1 MSEQRDKN
9 LWIFNAGNSFAGNP
23 KWMFE
28 YIIRHHKEIKP
39 VWMCY
44 NADTMN
50 YVHKL
55 GYEAEL
61 YRSSKGKDVMKK
73 AGVYVVEMCKE
84 VFQPELD
91 GITVLNLWHGV
102 GCKSIERK
110 VTDGFLQ
117 ERIAKKYIQNNDI
130 LRNNQ
135 LFLVTSEIMEKHFK
149 EQCGIDD
156 DKVIRAGY
164 PRCVVN
170 DNIQSYDHDI
180 RKKKGLSADTKL
192 AIYCPTYRDNNGANF
207 MKSALPDMKRLAEVL
222 HENNIL
228 LILKMHPLVEKD
240 TQYLAMKEVYRE
252 HPNFYFWENEDDV
265 YEIFS
270 DIDIAIVDYSSIF
283 YDLLARGVKTFI
295 RYFYD
300 IDDKENF
307 RDFVFDVREMTCGT
321 EASNFDEL

>member
-61 YRSSKGKDVMKK
+61 YHSSKGKSVMAK

-84 VFQPELD
+84 VFQPELS

-170 DNIQSYDHDI
+170 DDIQSYDHDI
-180 RKKKGLSADTKL
+180 RKKKG
-192 AIYCPTYRDNNGANF
+192 C
-207 MKSALPDMKRLAEVL
+207 LPIPSWQFTARLTAT
-222 HENNIL
+222 ITG
-228 LILKMHPLVEKD
+228 LIL
-240 TQYLAMKEVYRE
+240 
-252 HPNFYFWENEDDV
+252 
-265 YEIFS
+265 
-270 DIDIAIVDYSSIF
+270 
-283 YDLLARGVKTFI
+283 
-295 RYFYD
+295 
-300 IDDKENF
+300 
-307 RDFVFDVREMTCGT
+307 
-321 EASNFDEL
+321 

>member
-61 YRSSKGKDVMKK
+61 YRSSKGKSVMAK

-84 VFQPELD
+84 VFQPELT

-135 LFLVTSEIMEKHFK
+135 LFLVTSEIME
-149 EQCGIDD
+149 
-156 DKVIRAGY
+156 
-164 PRCVVN
+164 
-170 DNIQSYDHDI
+170 NIS
-180 RKKKGLSADTKL
+180 KSSAALMMTK
-192 AIYCPTYRDNNGANF
+192 
-207 MKSALPDMKRLAEVL
+207 
-222 HENNIL
+222 
-228 LILKMHPLVEKD
+228 
-240 TQYLAMKEVYRE
+240 
-252 HPNFYFWENEDDV
+252 
-265 YEIFS
+265 
-270 DIDIAIVDYSSIF
+270 
-283 YDLLARGVKTFI
+283 
-295 RYFYD
+295 
-300 IDDKENF
+300 
-307 RDFVFDVREMTCGT
+307 
-321 EASNFDEL
+321 

>member
-1 MSEQRDKN
+1 M
-9 LWIFNAGNSFAGNP
+9 A
-23 KWMFE
+23 
-28 YIIRHHKEIKP
+28 
-39 VWMCY
+39 
-44 NADTMN
+44 
-50 YVHKL
+50 
-55 GYEAEL
+55 
-61 YRSSKGKDVMKK
+61 K

-84 VFQPELD
+84 VFQPELT

-110 VTDGFLQ
+110 VTNGFLQ

-180 RKKKGLSADTKL
+180 RKKKGLPADTKL

-240 TQYLAMKEVYRE
+240 SSLFPEL
-252 HPNFYFWENEDDV
+252 HPDPAAARMSNWHFPGCFQGRFHKILFPEPMLL
-265 YEIFS
+265 FS
-270 DIDIAIVDYSSIF
+270 HHRRLSILPGF
-283 YDLLARGVKTFI
+283 PA
-295 RYFYD
+295 
-300 IDDKENF
+300 
-307 RDFVFDVREMTCGT
+307 
-321 EASNFDEL
+321 

>member
-1 MSEQRDKN
+1 MSEQRDKK

-84 VFQPELD
+84 VFQPELS

-110 VTDGFLQ
+110 LTTGCFLCEQ
-117 ERIAKKYIQNNDI
+117 LAKKYIRNNEI
-130 LRNNQ
+130 FRNNQ

-170 DNIQSYDHDI
+170 DDIQSYDHDI

-192 AIYCPTYRDNNGANF
+192 QFTA
-207 MKSALPDMKRLAEVL
+207 RLTVTIMA
-222 HENNIL
+222 
-228 LILKMHPLVEKD
+228 LIL
-240 TQYLAMKEVYRE
+240 
-252 HPNFYFWENEDDV
+252 
-265 YEIFS
+265 
-270 DIDIAIVDYSSIF
+270 
-283 YDLLARGVKTFI
+283 
-295 RYFYD
+295 
-300 IDDKENF
+300 
-307 RDFVFDVREMTCGT
+307 
-321 EASNFDEL
+321 